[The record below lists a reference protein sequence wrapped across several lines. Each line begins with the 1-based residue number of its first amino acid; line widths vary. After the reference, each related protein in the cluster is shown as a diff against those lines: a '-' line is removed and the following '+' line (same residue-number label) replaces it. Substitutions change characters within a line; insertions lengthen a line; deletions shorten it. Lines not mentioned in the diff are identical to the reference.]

1 MRISSAIIE
10 CSIYTY
16 IRTFSGMQK
25 NWKQENSIVIEPNIY
40 ELTIIT
46 TNGVHINI
54 ILMTQIYVCRYNF
67 HWHHSPCLPNAT
79 YIFMCTRNNNILYIY
94 IWRYFRQFILIFFE
108 LRLRKNFHFGHG
120 YCTQSRNTKVKVFYY
135 SRLSTPLYI
144 CLYICLSLSLCF
156 LYTLPFCTD
165 CFAVA
170 WYSIAQWPQTQ
181 YIYTCI
187 MK

>member
-94 IWRYFRQFILIFFE
+94 IYEDIFGSLFWFFLSYDWKKTFTLATGIAHNRETPKWRFFTT
-108 LRLRKNFHFGHG
+108 LVCLH
-120 YCTQSRNTKVKVFYY
+120 
-135 SRLSTPLYI
+135 LYI
-144 CLYICLSLSLCF
+144 YVYIYASLSLSVF
-156 LYTLPFCTD
+156 YIHFH
-165 CFAVA
+165 FAQ
-170 WYSIAQWPQTQ
+170 IALLWLGTR
-181 YIYTCI
+181 
-187 MK
+187 